1 MPVISQR
8 SRVVASAFMIQGIVI
23 GLMFGYGVIFK
34 VLEDDLGWSR
44 TVLSGA
50 SSLAFL
56 TMGLLAYFCGR
67 LSDRYGPRWVLTVSG
82 ILTGLAYVLMGTMQY
97 PWQLWLF
104 MGFLAGVGLA
114 THDVVTLST
123 VATWY
128 QRKRGLMTGVV
139 KTGTALGQVLFPLLV
154 TALVAV
160 FGWRHSL
167 FILGTGGAIL
177 LVALAQSVRRN
188 PETTSA
194 VAANDSSPN
203 TQMSLA
209 EAKRSRILWTLCAIQ
224 FCFFPSMVTVPL
236 HIVAHATDL
245 GMTTLTAATV
255 LSLIGG
261 CSIAGRLSVGFLHD
275 KLGGRR
281 AMLMCLCLLTLA
293 LLALRII
300 DSPSLLF
307 ILAPFYGIAHGGLFT
322 VVSPT
327 VAEYFGLKAHGAIF
341 GIIVFF
347 GTLSGASGPLLAGM
361 VFDRAGSYSIA
372 FSTLLILASIGFCL
386 ALSLP
391 RKT

>member
-1 MPVISQR
+1 MPVFTQR

-50 SSLAFL
+50 TSLAFL
-56 TMGLLAYFCGR
+56 TMGLLAYLCGR

-82 ILTGLAYVLMGTMQY
+82 IMTGLAYVLMGVMQE

-104 MGFLAGVGLA
+104 LGGLAGVGLA

-123 VATWY
+123 VASWY

-139 KTGTALGQVLFPLLV
+139 KTGTAVGQVLFPLLV

-167 FILGTGGAIL
+167 FILGTGAAIL

-194 VAANDSSPN
+194 AAAKDASPN
-203 TQMSLA
+203 TDMSLA
-209 EAKRSRILWTLCAIQ
+209 SAKRSRVLWTLCAIQ

-245 GMTTLTAATV
+245 GMTTLKAATV

-261 CSIAGRLSVGFLHD
+261 CSIAGRLSIGYLHD
-275 KLGGRR
+275 KIGGRL
-281 AMLMCLCLLTLA
+281 AMLMCLCLLALA

-300 DSPSLLF
+300 DSPSLLYV
-307 ILAPFYGIAHGGLFT
+307 LAPFYGIAHGGLFT

-361 VFDRAGSYSIA
+361 VFDKAGSYAIA
-372 FSTLLILASIGFCL
+372 FSTLLIMATVGFCL